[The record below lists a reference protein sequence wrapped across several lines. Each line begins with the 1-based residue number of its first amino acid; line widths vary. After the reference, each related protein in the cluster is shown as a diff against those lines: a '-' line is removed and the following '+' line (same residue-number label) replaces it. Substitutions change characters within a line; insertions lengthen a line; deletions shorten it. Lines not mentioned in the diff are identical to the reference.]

1 LAIAA
6 ASAAEGSSAAARGAR
21 QHDFWAVQQAPIR
34 EQPETS
40 GVWADAVKEAET
52 VTRTRRKEN
61 FFMGN
66 VS

>member
-34 EQPETS
+34 ELPAAS

-52 VTRTRRKEN
+52 VARTRKREEV
-61 FFMGN
+61 FMGRL
-66 VS
+66 S